1 MFFRDKSECKITHL
15 FSIGNNKFEQAALFG
30 EKHRNVKRDIYILLC
45 VAAALTLAT
54 GCTPDTPG
62 VPSFL
67 HVDGFEVAARTT
79 GATTQDSGFYTSKI
93 VAAYVVAHYPGEM
106 AVDTIGLFRMPFTV
120 PVLHDGPV
128 DYIEFYPAVP
138 MSGKMNSLPYYTY
151 YERVLFSDTALHEG
165 DTIDFGTLTTTY
177 DALVDYPL
185 LFEPFEPNEAN
196 IMMDSV
202 VEWVKH
208 DRDGARCGEGYGKVH
223 VDPEA
228 THVDFA
234 INTGNFFVVSDPSK
248 LVYLEMDVRGDLDL
262 EVSMTSRYQS
272 GGNLDRLQ
280 VMVAYSTDEWQHLY
294 INLGRTWGY
303 FNHHPQFK
311 LGFSALNYDGTGGDV
326 YIDNIKLLTTSKV
339 F

>member
-1 MFFRDKSECKITHL
+1 M
-15 FSIGNNKFEQAALFG
+15 AL
-30 EKHRNVKRDIYILLC
+30 
-45 VAAALTLAT
+45 LTAT
-54 GCTPDTPG
+54 ACSTDDGGAPA
-62 VPSFL
+62 FI
-67 HVDGFEVAARTT
+67 HVDAIQVKARET
-79 GATTQDSGFYTSKI
+79 GAVTQDSGYYTSKI
-93 VAAYVVAHYPGEM
+93 VAAYVVAHYPDAM
-106 AVDTIGLFRMPFTV
+106 SVDTIGLFRLPFTV
-120 PVLHDGPV
+120 PVLHNGPA

-138 MSGKMNSLPYYTY
+138 MSGKMTALPYYTY
-151 YERVLFSDTALHEG
+151 YNHLHFGDSTLRAG
-165 DTIDFGTLTTTY
+165 DTIDFGTLSTTY

-228 THVDFA
+228 THIDFS
-234 INTGNFFVVSDPSK
+234 IDKGDFFVVNDPSK

-262 EVSMTSRYQS
+262 EVSMTSRYQN

-280 VMVAYSTDEWQHLY
+280 VMVVYDTAEWQHLY
-294 INLGRTWGY
+294 INLGRTWSY

-311 LGFSALNYDGTGGDV
+311 INFSALNYDGTGGDV

-339 F
+339 L